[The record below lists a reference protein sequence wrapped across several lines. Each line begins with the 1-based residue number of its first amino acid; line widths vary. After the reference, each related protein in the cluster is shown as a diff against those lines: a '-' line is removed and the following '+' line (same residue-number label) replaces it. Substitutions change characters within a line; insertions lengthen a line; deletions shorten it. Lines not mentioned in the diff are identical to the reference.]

1 MGRLADTFGYRR
13 VWLCGMALEAAQ
25 CALSGSAPSIA
36 VLLAVRPLAGV
47 AAGPARSAGFAMMCL
62 GLPAHRRGMISS
74 IQTTVG
80 TLGASLGLAGSGLLI
95 DWFGWP

>member
-1 MGRLADTFGYRR
+1 
-13 VWLCGMALEAAQ
+13 
-25 CALSGSAPSIA
+25 
-36 VLLAVRPLAGV
+36 
-47 AAGPARSAGFAMMCL
+47 
-62 GLPAHRRGMISS
+62 MISS